1 MSLEVGMELSECQQ
15 LFHREI
21 SSLCKNGIE
30 SRRRVALGEHEAV
43 SLRIFGIFR
52 IHVHFLKIEIGQDIR
67 AGKRSAGMT

>member
-1 MSLEVGMELSECQQ
+1 
-15 LFHREI
+15 
-21 SSLCKNGIE
+21 
-30 SRRRVALGEHEAV
+30 VALGEHEAV